1 MHGVSLFKKPM
12 FLLTAFGITFFL
24 SLAIVLAL
32 FLGQDAGN
40 FVVQVEDGTVKKT
53 VKITESIDDPVFRTR
68 LEGSGYLN
76 LSDTTYSMFDDKLD
90 TFTSQGGDYIDEGA
104 CVYAYTFYILNDN
117 KEALDVEILL
127 NYSNVTRNLDK
138 AIRVMTISSHATRN
152 NVYQVPDEVS
162 TDYGALYPM
171 VTPFLSDEEVYK
183 EVVLGIEPEEYVKYT
198 VLFWLEG
205 NDPDCID
212 DILGGTVK
220 FSLKI
225 STI

>member
-1 MHGVSLFKKPM
+1 MKGVSLFKKPM
-12 FLLTAFGITFFL
+12 FLIGSLGITFFL

-53 VKITESIDDPVFRTR
+53 VKITESIENPVFRTR

-76 LSDTTYSMFDDKLD
+76 LSDTTYTMFDDKLE
-90 TFTSQGGDYIDEGA
+90 SYAASGGDFVDEGA

-117 KEALDVEILL
+117 KEALDVEITLS
-127 NYSNVTRNLDK
+127 YSNVTRDLDK
-138 AIRVMTISSHATRN
+138 AIRVMTMSSHAARN
-152 NVYQVPDEVS
+152 NVYQVPDDVE
-162 TDYGALYPM
+162 TDYGATYP
-171 VTPFLSDEEVYK
+171 VVNPFLSTEECYK
-183 EVVLGIEPEEYVKYT
+183 EVVLGVEPEEYVKYT

-212 DILGGTVK
+212 SILGGTIK

-225 STI
+225 STL